1 MEQPYRL
8 DQGIYIESADVLLP
22 WLCVNATARM
32 YLGLENYRTDK
43 RTLVWETYPI
53 LGGIP
58 VALHCKFVRLEHEPD
73 TEPRRL
79 RYAQF
84 FPNLQQLGADAQQAF
99 GLIKQHLSQQL
110 GTPSISSNGGVL
122 YPFAEWEWDK
132 FAVTLKLTGRE
143 PNQVCVGELWKKPIP
158 RGVLEYTRMDS
169 PE

>member
-22 WLCVNATARM
+22 WLCANATARM
-32 YLGLENYRTDK
+32 HLGLENYRTDK

-84 FPNLQQLGADAQQAF
+84 FPNLQQLGVNAQQAF

-110 GTPSISSNGGVL
+110 GTPPISSNGGVL

>member
-1 MEQPYRL
+1 MDQPYRL
-8 DQGIYIESADVLLP
+8 DQGIYIENANVLLP
-22 WLCVNATARM
+22 WLCVSSTVRM

-43 RTLVWETYPI
+43 RTLVWEGHRI

-58 VALHCKFVRLEHEPD
+58 VGLHCKFVRLEHEEE

-84 FPNLQQLGADAQQAF
+84 FPDLKQLGEDAQQVFA
-99 GLIKQHLSQQL
+99 LIRQHLSRQL
-110 GTPSISSNGGVL
+110 GTPSISSDGGVL

-158 RGVLEYTRMDS
+158 RGLLEFTRMDS